1 MFNNT
6 KPSEPGIGSTVISTN
21 TPFENS
27 IFKVGHIDY
36 CYLFAS
42 IIFLVI
48 CYLYIKSTMTM
59 PCKKKINRS
68 SEKNKINVIIKTD
81 VIKLDPN
88 IFEMYLKKIKED
100 LILLNEFYT
109 NNQDHQFKI
118 DKLTIPRQQ
127 LKSYIGINGIDLDL
141 YKANN
146 MQYYKSAQFESAR
159 FESDSKLDNTGDKL
173 NQCIVDLISDID
185 ILIIMVKLSLCKV
198 GILNLSSFDLS

>member
-1 MFNNT
+1 MFNN
-6 KPSEPGIGSTVISTN
+6 KESSPEISSTVISTN
-21 TPFENS
+21 TTFENS

-59 PCKKKINRS
+59 PYKKKINRS
-68 SEKNKINVIIKTD
+68 SEKNTINVIIKTD

-185 ILIIMVKLSLCKV
+185 ILILMVKLSLCKV

>member
-1 MFNNT
+1 
-6 KPSEPGIGSTVISTN
+6 
-21 TPFENS
+21 
-27 IFKVGHIDY
+27 
-36 CYLFAS
+36 
-42 IIFLVI
+42 
-48 CYLYIKSTMTM
+48 MTM
-59 PCKKKINRS
+59 PYKKKINRS
-68 SEKNKINVIIKTD
+68 SEKNTINVIIKTD

-185 ILIIMVKLSLCKV
+185 ILILMVKLSLCKV

>member
-1 MFNNT
+1 MFNN
-6 KPSEPGIGSTVISTN
+6 KEPSEPEIGSTVISTN
-21 TPFENS
+21 TTFENS
-27 IFKVGHIDY
+27 IFKVDHIDY

-42 IIFLVI
+42 FIFLVI

-59 PCKKKINRS
+59 PYKKKINRS
-68 SEKNKINVIIKTD
+68 SEKNTINVIIKTD

-185 ILIIMVKLSLCKV
+185 ILILMVKLSLCKV

>member
-6 KPSEPGIGSTVISTN
+6 PGIGSTVISTN
-21 TPFENS
+21 TTFENS
-27 IFKVGHIDY
+27 IFKVDHIDY

-59 PCKKKINRS
+59 PYKKKINRS
-68 SEKNKINVIIKTD
+68 SEKNTINVIIKTD

>member
-1 MFNNT
+1 MFNN
-6 KPSEPGIGSTVISTN
+6 KEPSEPEIGSTVISTN

-68 SEKNKINVIIKTD
+68 SEKNTINVIIKTD